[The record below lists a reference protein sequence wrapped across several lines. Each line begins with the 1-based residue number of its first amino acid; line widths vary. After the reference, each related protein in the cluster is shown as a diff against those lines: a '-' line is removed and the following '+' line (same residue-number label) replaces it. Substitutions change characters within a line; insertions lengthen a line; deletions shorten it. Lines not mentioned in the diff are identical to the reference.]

1 MKLTFHYRPL
11 LYTVGFDTKFEKTG
25 SSQPTFVLLQPDVAV
40 LKSALSVINIFMNSI
55 IAPVDDAP
63 SETSSISSAPLFE
76 IVECSIDKKRAKRDN
91 IQISR
96 RPLPISYGAG
106 DAGTVVLDVQFPQ
119 DDLKNLVSDV
129 IIGPSGAH
137 HAQLKFVPEEGPV
150 SWAVG
155 IVPTRSFCEG
165 SIKRFCIWQSD
176 LSWACKGKYLPEHL
190 EQANVVELEVAAQN
204 RHVCTLSV
212 EYSSRNMTLS
222 VAGRVV
228 RTRSIPLSEFPL
240 RMGITGPGCR
250 VQVIAPVR
258 PSMTVQ
264 PTGLSKSRFHNR
276 QSLRECR
283 EAIQSVL
290 GDGL

>member
-1 MKLTFHYRPL
+1 MRLTFHYRPL
-11 LYTVGFDTKFEKTG
+11 LYTVGFDTKFEEMS
-25 SSQPTFVLLQPDVAV
+25 SSQPAFVLRQPDVAV

-55 IAPVDDAP
+55 IAPVHGAS
-63 SETSSISSAPLFE
+63 SETSSISSAPLSE

-91 IQISR
+91 IEISR
-96 RPLPISYGAG
+96 HPLPVSYGAG

-119 DDLKNLVSDV
+119 HDLKDLVSDV

-137 HAQLKFVPEEGPV
+137 HAQLKFVPEEGPS

-165 SIKRFCIWQSD
+165 SIWQSD
-176 LSWACKGKYLPEHL
+176 ISWACKGEYLPEHL
-190 EQANVVELEVAAQN
+190 EQANVIELEVAAKN

-212 EYSSRNMTLS
+212 DYSSRNMTLS

-258 PSMTVQ
+258 PSIIVQ

-276 QSLRECR
+276 LSLRECR